1 MAIVAP
7 VVYVNVARNK
17 KMKLTKETLKQ
28 LIKEE
33 LELAMNE
40 SVFSKPSGLVQKMEF
55 AVMIA
60 RDKMEPKQ
68 YIVFGDEF
76 IFMKD
81 QSNNVMLTGNVEAGR
96 RELDNDGYTEIKSEE
111 IQDAYK
117 KQRATVSEE

>member
-1 MAIVAP
+1 VAIVAP

-76 IFMKD
+76 
-81 QSNNVMLTGNVEAGR
+81 
-96 RELDNDGYTEIKSEE
+96 
-111 IQDAYK
+111 
-117 KQRATVSEE
+117 